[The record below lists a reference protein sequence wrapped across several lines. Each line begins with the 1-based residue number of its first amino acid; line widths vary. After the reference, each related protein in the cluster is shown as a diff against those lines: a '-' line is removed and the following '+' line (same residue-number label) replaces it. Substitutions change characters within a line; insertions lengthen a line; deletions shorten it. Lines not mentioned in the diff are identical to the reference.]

1 MRLRRTP
8 LTSRVVRS
16 GLTLAAT
23 ALGLLIGSSAALA
36 TSEPT
41 YRWATKPGGSGPYAA
56 SPVGVAPLPDGS
68 TIVGGYYSGGSMQF
82 GSTTITSAG
91 SERNVYMAKLNADGT
106 WAWGATSAGGVATS
120 VLSAA
125 VDGVYDIASFPDGS
139 AVVVGQIGTTSLT
152 FGSTTLAAGNGD
164 LFVARMNA
172 DGTWAWAERAT
183 HGGSAGG
190 VNSWV
195 TPNAVAALADGSTL
209 VTGSFVKN
217 VTFGSLPQISS
228 TFDAREGFVAK
239 IAPNGTWVSASKFG
253 AGPSSPLPSPLPSQD
268 PQAISVL
275 ADGSAV
281 IAGIFS
287 RRAVFGSTTLTGV
300 DEDVFVAKLNA
311 DGATWAWATSASSTG
326 SDTASDVVT
335 LADGSAIV
343 VGFAGSAVFG
353 PLTFTGR
360 GGYVA
365 KVNANGTWG
374 WVTGGSGTGSAG
386 IAAVSALADGSS
398 VVTGS
403 VRGSISFGGSTLTE
417 ATGRVLT
424 AKVKADGTWAWAAG
438 AGGGGATWY
447 QGQGVVAYEDGTAT
461 VVGRISG
468 PITFGSTT
476 LTPSGSL
483 DTFAA
488 RYVDPVPSPASPAA
502 AGSSASASKAAATV
516 RVASTKASASGIRV
530 RVRTSGA
537 GRISVRGTYATRAA
551 RVACSARAT
560 VRRAGTHTLVCRF
573 NATTQA
579 VLAAQSVR
587 VALRVAFTPTGGSA
601 VTTSRTVTVNRVAS
615 DVRPV
620 RPDVEPVTG

>member
-1 MRLRRTP
+1 
-8 LTSRVVRS
+8 V
-16 GLTLAAT
+16 
-23 ALGLLIGSSAALA
+23 
-36 TSEPT
+36 
-41 YRWATKPGGSGPYAA
+41 
-56 SPVGVAPLPDGS
+56 
-68 TIVGGYYSGGSMQF
+68 
-82 GSTTITSAG
+82 
-91 SERNVYMAKLNADGT
+91 NAD
-106 WAWGATSAGGVATS
+106 
-120 VLSAA
+120 
-125 VDGVYDIASFPDGS
+125 
-139 AVVVGQIGTTSLT
+139 
-152 FGSTTLAAGNGD
+152 
-164 LFVARMNA
+164 
-172 DGTWAWAERAT
+172 
-183 HGGSAGG
+183 
-190 VNSWV
+190 
-195 TPNAVAALADGSTL
+195 
-209 VTGSFVKN
+209 
-217 VTFGSLPQISS
+217 
-228 TFDAREGFVAK
+228 
-239 IAPNGTWVSASKFG
+239 
-253 AGPSSPLPSPLPSQD
+253 
-268 PQAISVL
+268 
-275 ADGSAV
+275 
-281 IAGIFS
+281 
-287 RRAVFGSTTLTGV
+287 
-300 DEDVFVAKLNA
+300 
-311 DGATWAWATSASSTG
+311 
-326 SDTASDVVT
+326 
-335 LADGSAIV
+335 
-343 VGFAGSAVFG
+343 
-353 PLTFTGR
+353 
-360 GGYVA
+360 
-365 KVNANGTWG
+365 GTWG

-386 IAAVSALADGSS
+386 ITAVSALADGSS

-403 VRGSISFGGSTLTE
+403 VRGSISFGASTLTE

-573 NATTQA
+573 NATTRA

-601 VTTSRTVTVNRVAS
+601 VTTSRTVTVNRAAS